1 MQLTITIPDSLPDSL
16 QATPGEF
23 ERESR
28 MAMAVKLYERK
39 RISSGIAA
47 PLVDMDRATF
57 LLELRR
63 YGTPMIDIDENEFLS
78 DQPNA

>member
-23 ERESR
+23 EREAR

-39 RISSGIAA
+39 RISSGFAA
-47 PLVDMDRATF
+47 RLVDMDRATF
-57 LLELRR
+57 LLELYR
-63 YGTPMIDIDENEFLS
+63 YGTPMIDIDENELLS
-78 DQPNA
+78 DQANA

>member
-23 ERESR
+23 EREAR

-39 RISSGIAA
+39 RISSGVAA
-47 PLVDMDRATF
+47 RLVDMDRATF
-57 LLELRR
+57 LLELHR
-63 YGTPMIDIDENEFLS
+63 YGAPMIDIDQDELLS
-78 DQPNA
+78 DQLNA